1 MALKRKHRRLG
12 IVVAGMACLMIATG
26 LVLNAA
32 EHNLMFFY
40 LPSDLAE
47 ENVPEGRKFRL
58 GGVVEEGSIKHLDQ
72 DQVIAFKVTDFATS
86 VLVIF
91 RGSTPELF
99 AEGVGVVSEGK
110 MAGGI
115 FIANLVLA
123 KHDENYM
130 SAEVAEALKEAG
142 LWQDHVKD

>member
-12 IVVAGMACLMIATG
+12 FLVAGMACLTVATG

-32 EHNLMFFY
+32 EHSLMFFY

-47 ENVPEGRKFRL
+47 ENIPDGREFRL
-58 GGVVEEGSIKHLDQ
+58 GGLVEEGSIKYLDQ
-72 DQVIAFKVTDFATS
+72 NQVIAITVTDLATG

-91 RGSTPELF
+91 RGTTPELF
-99 AEGVGVVSEGK
+99 AEGEGVVSEGK
-110 MAGGI
+110 MVGGS
-115 FIANLVLA
+115 FIADVVLA

-130 SAEVAEALKEAG
+130 SAEVADALKEAS
-142 LWQDHVKD
+142 LWQDHVNN

>member
-12 IVVAGMACLMIATG
+12 FVVASMVCLTFATG

-32 EHNLMFFY
+32 EQSLMFFY
-40 LPSDLAE
+40 LPSDLDDQSI
-47 ENVPEGRKFRL
+47 PEGREFRL

-72 DQVIAFKVTDFATS
+72 GQVISFNVTDFATT
-86 VLVIF
+86 VPVIF

-99 AEGVGVVSEGK
+99 ADGEGVVSEGK

-115 FIANLVLA
+115 FIADVVLA

-130 SAEVAEALKEAG
+130 SAEVVDALKEAG
-142 LWQDHVKD
+142 MWQDHVNN

>member
-12 IVVAGMACLMIATG
+12 FVVASMVCLMIATG

-32 EHNLMFFY
+32 EQSLMFFY
-40 LPSDLAE
+40 LPSDLADQSI
-47 ENVPEGRKFRL
+47 PEGREFRL
-58 GGVVEEGSIKHLDQ
+58 GGLVEEGSIKHLDQ
-72 DQVIAFKVTDFATS
+72 GQVISFNVTDLAAS
-86 VLVIF
+86 VPVTF

-115 FIANLVLA
+115 FIADVVLA
-123 KHDENYM
+123 KHDENFM
-130 SAEVAEALKEAG
+130 SAEVADALKEAG
-142 LWQDHVKD
+142 LWQDHVNN